1 MTTKVQFLTSLGTTE
16 RVFSAKEVADLP
28 SDLATA
34 WVRAGFCVPLEVAN
48 QTIEPSIVETT
59 SAPVV
64 EDATAPSVDTISAK
78 PRRKRSGS
86 SLL

>member
-28 SDLATA
+28 FDLAAA

-48 QTIEPSIVETT
+48 ETIEPSIVET

-64 EDATAPSVDTISAK
+64 EDATTPSVDTISAK